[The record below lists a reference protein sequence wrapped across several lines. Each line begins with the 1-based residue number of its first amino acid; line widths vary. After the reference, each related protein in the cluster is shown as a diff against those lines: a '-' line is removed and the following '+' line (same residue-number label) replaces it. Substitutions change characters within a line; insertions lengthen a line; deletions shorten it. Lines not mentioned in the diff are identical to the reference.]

1 MIKKPYSTH
10 VLVTIAQIK
19 QHIDNNPFQCK
30 KAGDLL
36 DRLTNVKRST
46 LEKAFKDI
54 YCVGIKEYQVRMRME
69 ASKAML
75 ENGMSKKEVAC
86 KCCYK
91 SPSAF
96 SAAFKKE
103 FKMTPTEW
111 QSTLRL
117 NENEYVPNFYSNGIN
132 FDNNGTKNYSS
143 GM

>member
-1 MIKKPYSTH
+1 MTKKPYSTH

-30 KAGDLL
+30 KTCELL

-54 YCVGIKEYQVRMRME
+54 FNVGIKEYQVRTRLE

-86 KCCYK
+86 KCCYR
-91 SPSAF
+91 SPSSFA
-96 SAAFKKE
+96 AAFKKE

-117 NENEYVPNFYSNGIN
+117 NLNESVPNFYSNGLN
-132 FDNNGTKNYSS
+132 FDNNGTKSYSS
-143 GM
+143 RT

>member
-30 KAGDLL
+30 KAGELL

-46 LEKAFKDI
+46 LERAFKET
-54 YCVGIKEYQVRMRME
+54 YRVGIKKYQVRMRLI

-75 ENGMSKKEVAC
+75 ENGMRKKQVAF
-86 KCCYK
+86 KCFYK
-91 SPSAF
+91 SPSSFA
-96 SAAFKKE
+96 AAFKKE

-111 QSTLRL
+111 QSSLRL
-117 NENEYVPNFYSNGIN
+117 NVNELVPNFYNNGIN
-132 FDNNGTKNYSS
+132 FDSNGTKIYS
-143 GM
+143 